1 MNCSRA
7 ISFRVDRAVAE
18 TAESCDGSPERAG
31 RLPPNVLFKSKLS
44 VNAAVFVSKGMLLKH
59 KQDPIEQKKKQK
71 QEQDHEQEQ
80 EHFFREAFTVIK
92 NVLVKLLMSV
102 KFLSSV

>member
-1 MNCSRA
+1 M
-7 ISFRVDRAVAE
+7 
-18 TAESCDGSPERAG
+18 SCDGSPERAVG
-31 RLPPNVLFKSKLS
+31 PSPNILYKSKLS
-44 VNAAVFVSKGMLLKH
+44 ANAAVFVTRAAFMKSK
-59 KQDPIEQKKKQK
+59 QEEIEQKKKQK